1 MKKIVIFISLMLLF
15 SCAKKVQ
22 PIAWEKN
29 TSFAEIL
36 ESAGEKYVMMDFVRD
51 GCSWCVRLDVDTF
64 TDLKVIKFVNKNLKA
79 VKMHADSVEGKT
91 LIDHYKISGFPTI
104 VFVDKD
110 STEIDRIV
118 GYRPPKEFL
127 SELKRIKYGKGTIP
141 DLISKTKQNPD
152 DFEQWTTLA
161 SKYEDRGDLQSA
173 YEVWESVSE
182 ANIGDSLFVEYKLV
196 ELNGLIT
203 KDIFGMEEYFVN
215 NLNSEYSTHA
225 LRTMTNILRRSKD
238 TNAEVETWKKYISQ
252 IRMRNSDAAALYNSF
267 AWRMS
272 ELEQNLNLA
281 VKKIRYGIKITA
293 KEDSSTLAG
302 YMDTEAEIL
311 WKMGNIEWAVIVI
324 DKCIALQPDD
334 KYFKDQKAKILED

>member
-110 STEIDRIV
+110 SPLEGTTPVD
-118 GYRPPKEFL
+118 G
-127 SELKRIKYGKGTIP
+127 KRGIC
-141 DLISKTKQNPD
+141 DS
-152 DFEQWTTLA
+152 FERL
-161 SKYEDRGDLQSA
+161 
-173 YEVWESVSE
+173 
-182 ANIGDSLFVEYKLV
+182 
-196 ELNGLIT
+196 
-203 KDIFGMEEYFVN
+203 
-215 NLNSEYSTHA
+215 
-225 LRTMTNILRRSKD
+225 
-238 TNAEVETWKKYISQ
+238 
-252 IRMRNSDAAALYNSF
+252 
-267 AWRMS
+267 
-272 ELEQNLNLA
+272 
-281 VKKIRYGIKITA
+281 
-293 KEDSSTLAG
+293 
-302 YMDTEAEIL
+302 
-311 WKMGNIEWAVIVI
+311 
-324 DKCIALQPDD
+324 
-334 KYFKDQKAKILED
+334 